1 MYNTDA
7 DILEQDNVHSVKIE
21 DNIHTQIKYMS
32 ITGFNKISSSI
43 FNHLLIDL

>member
-7 DILEQDNVHSVKIE
+7 DILEQDNVHSIKIE
-21 DNIHTQIKYMS
+21 DNIRTQIHTCL

-43 FNHLLIDL
+43 FNHC